1 MNEKSTNASTPEE
14 RSKINEEPNVA
25 ERTEISS
32 KQVFKVEENKLVD
45 PTSRKQDTVDASVAT
60 KDEITADKN
69 TSSSLEELGFVTQAK
84 NDQPAVG
91 PDPGFSQKVLSSF
104 EEKPLSETEIK
115 ENQKKWKK
123 YTEQRTDEPS
133 INRFPYYFFAGF
145 GFVSLRF

>member
-14 RSKINEEPNVA
+14 RSKTNEETKVA
-25 ERTEISS
+25 ERTEGSS

-45 PTSRKQDTVDASVAT
+45 PTSRNQDTVDALVAP

-69 TSSSLEELGFVTQAK
+69 TSSSSEELEFAAQAK

-91 PDPGFSQKVLSSF
+91 PDAGFSQKVLSSF

-123 YTEQRTDEPS
+123 YTEQKHILLQIGIT
-133 INRFPYYFFAGF
+133 IKMQ
-145 GFVSLRF
+145 